1 MDRKIILCRC
11 EDVTAADVEHAV
23 ATGFASLEEV
33 KRYTGFGTGPCQ
45 GKDCLRLVAT
55 HLAKCTGSPCESL
68 VPFSSRPPLSPVPL
82 AALAKGLPAAPTHT
96 AKPPALTVPPA
107 PKPRVAARPTKNP
120 GARTVDVA
128 IVGGGIMGL
137 AIAYELAMLG
147 ITNVAVFEAG
157 HLAAGAS
164 GRNGGGVRQQW
175 SSAMNIQLMQ
185 ESVALCRSFASR
197 LHTNI
202 WMRQGG
208 YLFLTT
214 TQARLQRMEKNVA
227 LQNEHGVATR
237 MCSAKEAAEIVPELN
252 TQGIVG
258 ACYNAT
264 DGIVFPWPFLWGY
277 AAAAAAKGVSI
288 ATFCPVTAIEP
299 GADGFLLQTA
309 RGPYW
314 ANRVINASGA
324 WSGKVAELVG
334 LSLPTWPA
342 RHEIFS
348 TEGLKP
354 FLQPMVSV
362 MDSGLY
368 ASQSLRGEIVGGIT
382 HAGRFDES
390 LSAARQI
397 ALGSQFHFMQ
407 SMGQALTQLIP
418 RLGSVKV
425 VRQWAG
431 PYDHSPDGSPLVGQ
445 MPGMPGF
452 YVCCGFVGHG
462 FMMAPVV
469 AKHYAAH
476 LAGTADHA
484 MFTAWRPG
492 RFADGETVNEDW
504 NIG

>member
-1 MDRKIILCRC
+1 MNRKVILCRC
-11 EDVTAADVEHAV
+11 EDVTSADVQHAV
-23 ATGFASLEEV
+23 ATGFDSLEEV

-55 HLAKCTGSPCESL
+55 HLAKCTGKPCESL
-68 VPFSSRPPLSPVPL
+68 LPFTSRPPLSPVPL
-82 AALAKGLPAAPTHT
+82 AALARGPQHAKTQQAT
-96 AKPPALTVPPA
+96 ATSVPVD
-107 PKPRVAARPTKNP
+107 VAAVARVLESSSPT
-120 GARTVDVA
+120 TSCDIA

-137 AIAYELAMLG
+137 ALAYELAMQG
-147 ITNVAVFEAG
+147 ITNVVVLEAS
-157 HLAAGAS
+157 HLASGAS

-197 LHTNI
+197 MRTNI

-214 TQARLQRMEKNVA
+214 TRTRLARMEKNVTI
-227 LQNEHGVATR
+227 QNENGVGTK
-237 MCSAKEAAEIVPELN
+237 MISAKEAAAIVPELN
-252 TQGIVG
+252 TEGIVG
-258 ACYNAT
+258 ACYNST

-277 AAAAAAKGVSI
+277 AEAAKSKGVVVQ
-288 ATFCPVTAIEP
+288 TFCPVSAIEESSK
-299 GADGFLLQTA
+299 GFLLQTP
-309 RGPYW
+309 RGTYR
-314 ANRVINASGA
+314 AQRVINASGA
-324 WSGKVAELVG
+324 WSGKVAKLAG
-334 LSLPTWPA
+334 LTLPTWPA

-354 FLQPMVSV
+354 FLKPMVSV
-362 MDSGLY
+362 MDTGLY
-368 ASQSLRGEIVGGIT
+368 ASQSMRGEIVGGIT
-382 HAGRFDES
+382 HQGQMDAQ
-390 LSAARQI
+390 LSASGQI
-397 ALGSQFHFMQ
+397 AIGSQFNFLEA
-407 SMGQALTQLIP
+407 MGSALTSLMP

-445 MPGMPGF
+445 MPQLPGF

-469 AKHYAAH
+469 AKHYAAY
-476 LAGTADHA
+476 LAGKATHN
-484 MFTAWRPG
+484 MFHQWRPG
-492 RFADGETVNEDW
+492 RFAEGDVVTEDW